1 MQEIN
6 VQEIMSEIKKN
17 IEEKGYSEEE
27 IEFAVALANQDNAD
41 SLTGGGEETYDNH
54 IMQENRTYMNTYY
67 HNPIYFPLQGNPIKV
82 LWQKI
87 IRKLVRFVTHNAFQ
101 YQNNFNLALVR
112 CINQISFYIR
122 QQEQSKNKIKNL
134 EVKMSQQQ
142 DMIDELKKQIQD
154 MRKEM
159 Q

>member
-6 VQEIMSEIKKN
+6 VQEIRKN

-27 IEFAVALANQDNAD
+27 IEFAVALANQDNSE
-41 SLTGGGEETYDNH
+41 SLTGGGEEIYDNR
-54 IMQENRTYMNTYY
+54 IMQESRQYMNTYY

-82 LWQKI
+82 LWQKV

-101 YQNNFNLALVR
+101 YQNRFNLALVR

-122 QQEQSKNKIKNL
+122 QQEQSKTKIKNL

-142 DMIDELKKQIQD
+142 DMIDELKKQILD